1 MVVRF
6 SFTCLLVLGLFV
18 EGASGFPN
26 SSMNQQLDGRGSG
39 QVALVAEG
47 APDSGTGD
55 AASAP
60 ETRKSS
66 EYLGAET
73 LEACMA
79 RWDEGT
85 HMTNS
90 AWRQTCE
97 RVAKER
103 APYVTHE

>member
-6 SFTCLLVLGLFV
+6 SFMCLLALSVFV
-18 EGASGFPN
+18 EGASAYPDSGI
-26 SSMNQQLDGRGSG
+26 DRG
-39 QVALVAEG
+39 QIALVAED
-47 APDSGTGD
+47 APNKGSGD
-55 AASAP
+55 AATDP

-85 HMTNS
+85 HMTKS